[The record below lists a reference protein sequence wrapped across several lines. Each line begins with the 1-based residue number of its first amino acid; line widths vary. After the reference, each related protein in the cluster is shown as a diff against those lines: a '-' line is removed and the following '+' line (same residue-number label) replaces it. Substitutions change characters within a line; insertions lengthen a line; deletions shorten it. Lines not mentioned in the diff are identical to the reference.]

1 VIESQVQGQSQGQTQ
16 SQPGGQPQGRAQGQ
30 CYTFYIRDVGVIVG
44 LHIGLRGH
52 WPQGQGHVNCNIL
65 VHICIIVP
73 TEG

>member
-1 VIESQVQGQSQGQTQ
+1 VIESHVQGQSQGQSQ

-44 LHIGLRGH
+44 LHIGLRGR